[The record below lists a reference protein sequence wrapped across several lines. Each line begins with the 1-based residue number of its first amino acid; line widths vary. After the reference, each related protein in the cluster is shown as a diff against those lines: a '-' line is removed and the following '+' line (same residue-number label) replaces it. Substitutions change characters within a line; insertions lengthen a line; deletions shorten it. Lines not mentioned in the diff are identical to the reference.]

1 MTRTKEWLLE
11 RKNRLGASEVAAVL
25 GMSRWATPADIQL
38 SKLSNEIDEGMTESQ
53 QLGHLLQP
61 ITCRMATERLGLS
74 VHFSEAFKADDNHP
88 WLTATLDYLC
98 HDAEGNPVNL
108 ECKATRDQSWD
119 YIPEYYQ
126 IQLATQCH
134 VHKIDRAVIAVLH
147 ASTKLETYEFRLSD
161 CAWWPETLEKV
172 VAWWNE
178 HIVLGVPIEGDHTTP
193 KHTIPAVSGKA
204 ISLDDKATQ
213 LISGYVELDS
223 KAKEY
228 TKQADALKT
237 QIQAILGDAEI
248 GLWNDQPLVTW
259 KESRSER
266 FDSTAFKKA
275 MPAEYVKFTKT
286 SVSRRFLVKDAQP

>member
-25 GMSRWATPADIQL
+25 GMSRWATPADIQR
-38 SKLSNEIDEGMTESQ
+38 SKLSDEIDEDMTESQ

-61 ITCRMATERLGLS
+61 ITCRMATERLGLL

-147 ASTKLETYEFRLSD
+147 ASTKLETYEFRLSE
-161 CAWWPETLEKV
+161 CTWWPETLEKV

-213 LISGYVELDS
+213 LVAGYVELDS

-237 QIQAILGDAEI
+237 QIQSILGDAEV
-248 GLWNDQPLVTW
+248 GLWKDQPLVTW
-259 KESRSER
+259 KESKAER

-275 MPAEYVKFTKT
+275 MPAEYAKFTKT